1 MNRCDNPPMHMG
13 KSLGSTLAT
22 TLLFAAPLAAQ
33 FGGPPLP
40 ESARPAQALIRQGK
54 LDEAL
59 ALYKKALADA
69 PDSLPLHSALGNL
82 LDLMGRS
89 AEAHAEFARSIE
101 LASTPESKSQ
111 QQRAMAMS
119 YAFAGDCRNTAKYEQ
134 MVIDYWVTREKEDPG
149 NAFYQEGEMADEAA
163 RVCID
168 NGGLDTAEKWY
179 QAGRDYGLKQPGIT
193 PVLHD
198 LWEFRWEHAA
208 ARIAARRGNRAEA
221 GKHVAAAQAILD
233 KDDELAH
240 GGGRGENQAQFMP
253 YLTGYVALYLGDYKT
268 ALTDLQKA
276 SPNDPFYQ
284 CLLGQAY
291 EKLGENEKAMEC
303 YRKAAATTAHNPPA
317 AFARPFARKKLG
329 D

>member
-22 TLLFAAPLAAQ
+22 ALLFAAPLAAQ

-40 ESARPAQALIRQGK
+40 ESARPAQALIREGK
-54 LDEAL
+54 LDQAL
-59 ALYKKALADA
+59 AIYKKALADA
-69 PDSLPLHSALGNL
+69 PDSLALHAAMGNL
-82 LDLMGRS
+82 LDLMGQS
-89 AEAHAEFARSIE
+89 SEAHAQFARAIE
-101 LASTPESKSQ
+101 LATTPDAKAP

-119 YAFAGDCRNTAKYEQ
+119 YAFAGDCRNTVKYEQ
-134 MVIDYWVTREKEDPG
+134 MVVAYWATHEKDDPA

-168 NGGLDTAEKWY
+168 NGDLDAAAKWY
-179 QAGRDYGLKQPGIT
+179 QAGRDYGLKQPHIT
-193 PVLHD
+193 PVLAD
-198 LWEFRWEHAA
+198 LWEFRWEHAQ
-208 ARIAARRGNRAEA
+208 ARIAARHGDKTEA
-221 GKHVAAAQAILD
+221 QQHVARAQAILA
-233 KDDELAH
+233 KDDQLAH
-240 GGGRGENQAQFMP
+240 GSGRGENQAQFMP
-253 YLTGYVALYLGDYKT
+253 YLTGYVALYTGDYKT
-268 ALTDLQKA
+268 ALEDLQKA

-291 EKLGENEKAMEC
+291 EKLGEKDKAMEC